1 MLNIPK
7 RKYKRYLLSNSFEIG
22 SLNLYPS
29 WTVFDKL
36 YNSSG
41 YQDHKYSVQTTLE
54 IYLFL
59 PTDKVFQERDNNLF
73 STFVCE
79 AIKTNMVQTASLV
92 NANKMKYVE
101 NATINIYQ

>member
-1 MLNIPK
+1 MIVLG
-7 RKYKRYLLSNSFEIG
+7 LSP
-22 SLNLYPS
+22 LNLYPS
-29 WTVFDKL
+29 WSGFDKL
-36 YNSSG
+36 YNSFG
-41 YQDHKYSVQTTLE
+41 YQDHKYSVQATLE
-54 IYLFL
+54 RFLFL
-59 PTDKVFQERDNNLF
+59 PTDNIFQERDDNLF